1 MSLKYDT
8 KNDDNNEII
17 KSTNR
22 SLDLLK
28 NGKFEEALNS
38 FNLILKLNYSNSIA
52 ESGIKYCKY
61 WMPRINKIIQ
71 INDNYE
77 KGKILFKEWKKF
89 EIFANSMKNV
99 QKKAITNIMFFIL
112 NAALDAFKK
121 DLRENR
127 ISDFETIFIIALSC
141 KKIGD
146 YKNSIKYFEESLI
159 LQNDNSNI
167 IAQLADCYALID
179 QEKKAKLLF
188 REAFFLDPSSIELD
202 MLDSNI
208 ITYIVTKILE
218 FNISK
223 KELNY
228 WIPIYGRI
236 LGIFNIYRELVPYEI
251 MKIKKE
257 IYYLEDNYKNQI
269 KNDNCLKTKLLNCY
283 FWIYDN
289 IKNNKNELLQI
300 EKKIKN
306 ISEQVY
312 NIFKNDNK
320 KIEEK

>member
-1 MSLKYDT
+1 MSLKYDL
-8 KNDDNNEII
+8 KDDDNELI

-22 SLDLLK
+22 SLDLLRY
-28 NGKFEEALNS
+28 GKFEEALNS
-38 FNLILKLNYSNSIA
+38 FNLILKLNYSSSIA

-77 KGKILFKEWKKF
+77 KGKTLFKEWKKF
-89 EIFANSMKNV
+89 ETFANSIKNV

-112 NAALDAFKK
+112 NTALDAFKK

-127 ISDFETIFIIALSC
+127 ISDFETIFIIALSY

-146 YKNSIKYFEESLI
+146 FKNSIKYFEESLN

-202 MLDSNI
+202 LLDSNI
-208 ITYIVTKILE
+208 ITYIITKILE
-218 FNISK
+218 SNISK
-223 KELNY
+223 KEMNY

-257 IYYLEDNYKNQI
+257 ILYLENNYKNQI
-269 KNDNCLKTKLLNCY
+269 ESDNCLKTKLLNCY
-283 FWIYDN
+283 FWLYDN
-289 IKNNKNELLQI
+289 TKNRNNELISI
-300 EKKIKN
+300 EKKIKD
-306 ISEQVY
+306 ISEEVY

-320 KIEEK
+320 KIEER